1 MTPEFTPAIDSTSS
15 GRDNWSLI
23 GTGVFPGRVQI
34 YRMKVEKLTND
45 IGNSVFVEWVDK
57 ANLSQKS
64 GSLSGSRIFWLA
76 GSA

>member
-23 GTGVFPGRVQI
+23 GTGVFPRRVQI
-34 YRMKVEKLTND
+34 YKIRVEKLAND
-45 IGNSVFVEWVDK
+45 IGNSVFVEWADK
-57 ANLSQKS
+57 ANLSQKY
-64 GSLSGSRIFWLA
+64 GSLPGSCIFWLA